1 MQSSGSQILV
11 FLLSLGGL
19 LKQIP
24 GPHPQNLSFSRS
36 WVGPTTSIS
45 WWYWS
50 WWSTTLWE
58 LPHSRS
64 SFYFFF
70 FFCQSIGT
78 GDYLRESDLPQARN
92 PRFYCVC
99 VCVCVCACVCVCV
112 DVCDSESERYLC
124 HQKPSNYSSVLG
136 RVMCFYLAKRSGL
149 FINKL

>member
-70 FFCQSIGT
+70 FFLSKHRYWRLFKGEWLASGQKPKV
-78 GDYLRESDLPQARN
+78 LL
-92 PRFYCVC
+92 CVC
-99 VCVCVCACVCVCV
+99 VCVCVRVCVCV